1 MRSAL
6 DTIRRVPRVIM
17 ASAYLFVGFLLWSA
31 LFSSPLDLD
40 DIMNDNRAL
49 LSFPAGL
56 DDTIQNDQEGSLR
69 RTLLSDGILLADGN
83 STCPDTNENVVV
95 NDRKVNIVMMS
106 YSPHRLDDVAWLLR
120 CYGKMTGAVEKII
133 FVWNNLKV
141 DLPEG
146 IIPPTDTENVVPVQ
160 LFNPTKN
167 LMTNRFDA
175 PSRFVDSFSP
185 VLIVDDNVFLTAGL
199 ISGMVDYWKG
209 MACRQKCVVGLDPR
223 YVNPYTQKYELYKS
237 IREGSGSSNVAIGKT
252 LLTSNLNIR
261 RFMSNR
267 MLVKRSGPPSNAC
280 EDLSFSLFVTRK
292 LRLLP
297 VFVNADHY
305 TPDTQVNSQQKYL
318 SEEGQF
324 IGSRYGIS
332 DFDGRSWVKGNWFR
346 RRHKCV
352 VYNFAYHGKVLRN
365 ILKNAEKSS

>member
-1 MRSAL
+1 
-6 DTIRRVPRVIM
+6 M

-160 LFNPTKN
+160 LFNPT
-167 LMTNRFDA
+167 
-175 PSRFVDSFSP
+175 
-185 VLIVDDNVFLTAGL
+185 
-199 ISGMVDYWKG
+199 
-209 MACRQKCVVGLDPR
+209 
-223 YVNPYTQKYELYKS
+223 
-237 IREGSGSSNVAIGKT
+237 
-252 LLTSNLNIR
+252 
-261 RFMSNR
+261 
-267 MLVKRSGPPSNAC
+267 
-280 EDLSFSLFVTRK
+280 
-292 LRLLP
+292 
-297 VFVNADHY
+297 
-305 TPDTQVNSQQKYL
+305 
-318 SEEGQF
+318 
-324 IGSRYGIS
+324 
-332 DFDGRSWVKGNWFR
+332 
-346 RRHKCV
+346 
-352 VYNFAYHGKVLRN
+352 
-365 ILKNAEKSS
+365 